1 MIILLIVIGSFL
13 IILGALIWYFE
24 LLEITPGFN
33 EENIKD
39 RKKMAR
45 WIGICYMLMGSGF
58 IINSLITKYY
68 QLKEIISLVIFTV
81 VIYIFIFIIYIGYK
95 KYSKE

>member
-1 MIILLIVIGSFL
+1 MIILFIAIGSFL
-13 IILGALIWYFE
+13 IIVGALVWYYE

-33 EENIKD
+33 EESVKD

-45 WIGICYMLMGSGF
+45 WIGICYIFMGSGF
-58 IINSLITKYY
+58 IISSLITKYY
-68 QLKEIISLVIFTV
+68 QIKELISIGIFTA
-81 VIYIFIFIIYIGYK
+81 ILYIFIFIIYLGYK